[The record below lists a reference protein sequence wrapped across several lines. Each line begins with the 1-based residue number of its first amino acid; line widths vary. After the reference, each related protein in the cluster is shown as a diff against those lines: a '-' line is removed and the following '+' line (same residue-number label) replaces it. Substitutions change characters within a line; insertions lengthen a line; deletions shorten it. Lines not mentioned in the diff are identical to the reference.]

1 MIPNL
6 VNRLSSNADI
16 LADICV
22 DYKLLIVNNL
32 SYMNKY
38 YESTLT
44 YKAGNEWVSEVD
56 ICCVSHDIIGCVNNF
71 DVMRYACL
79 PSNHAL
85 IAVGIELRLVDRES
99 LLERAIQ
106 LGASAELSP
115 YRQDHVR
122 GLRFENRP

>member
-32 SYMNKY
+32 RYMNKY

-44 YKAGNEWVSEVD
+44 YKADNEWVSEFD
-56 ICCVSHDIIGCVNNF
+56 ICCVYHDIIGCVNNF
-71 DVMRYACL
+71 DVMRDACL
-79 PSNHAL
+79 LSDHAL
-85 IAVGIELRLVDRES
+85 IAVGIKPPFMDRES
-99 LLERAIQ
+99 LLESHPAGSQ
-106 LGASAELSP
+106 GKAEPLST
-115 YRQDHVR
+115 
-122 GLRFENRP
+122 